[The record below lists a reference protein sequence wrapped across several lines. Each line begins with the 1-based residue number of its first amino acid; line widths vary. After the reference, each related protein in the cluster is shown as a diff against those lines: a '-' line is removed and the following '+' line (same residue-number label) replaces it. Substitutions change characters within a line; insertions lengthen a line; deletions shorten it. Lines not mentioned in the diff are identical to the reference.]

1 MVLAPRLCLAWECD
15 VHASLAMNVFFFFQS
30 LLCVQDGMTA
40 LMLASI
46 ENHAEVVRTLLIYD
60 ASVHAKD
67 QVC

>member
-1 MVLAPRLCLAWECD
+1 M
-15 VHASLAMNVFFFFQS
+15 HASLAMNVFFFQS

-46 ENHAEVVRTLLIYD
+46 ENHAEVVRTLLTYD

>member
-1 MVLAPRLCLAWECD
+1 
-15 VHASLAMNVFFFFQS
+15 
-30 LLCVQDGMTA
+30 MTA

-46 ENHAEVVRTLLIYD
+46 ENHAEVVRTLLTYD

>member
-1 MVLAPRLCLAWECD
+1 
-15 VHASLAMNVFFFFQS
+15 
-30 LLCVQDGMTA
+30 MTA